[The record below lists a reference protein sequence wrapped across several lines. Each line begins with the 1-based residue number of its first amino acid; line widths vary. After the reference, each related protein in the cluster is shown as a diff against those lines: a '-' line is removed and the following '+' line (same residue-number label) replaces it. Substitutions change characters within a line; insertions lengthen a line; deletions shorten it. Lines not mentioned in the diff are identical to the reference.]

1 MSIYTDL
8 ALPERRAEDPL
19 RALRAAHALRI
30 VLDLG
35 EGDAVRH
42 ARRAGSTWSEIG
54 ESLAITKQAAQQ
66 RFGLL
71 VDLAAGAEV
80 VEVHRDGCR
89 CGMTAGCTAHLEVE
103 VCLYCGDPH
112 RDGPCRIVEPPA
124 TL

>member
-42 ARRAGSTWSEIG
+42 ARQARKTGSGIYSWSEIG
-54 ESLAITKQAAQQ
+54 EALGISKQAAQQ
-66 RFGLL
+66 RFGLF
-71 VDLAAGAEV
+71 VDA
-80 VEVHRDGCR
+80 D
-89 CGMTAGCTAHLEVE
+89 
-103 VCLYCGDPH
+103 
-112 RDGPCRIVEPPA
+112 
-124 TL
+124 